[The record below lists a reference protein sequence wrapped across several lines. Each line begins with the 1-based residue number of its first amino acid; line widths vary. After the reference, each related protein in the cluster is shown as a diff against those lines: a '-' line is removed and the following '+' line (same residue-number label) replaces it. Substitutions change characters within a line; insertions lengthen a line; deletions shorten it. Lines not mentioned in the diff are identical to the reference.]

1 MPHSSCLASG
11 LPAMQGLACR
21 GANGLFAGSAGG
33 DAPRHGR
40 EPAAPDSAATSI
52 QCSNRSSVRHGHWR
66 HSTVGHRGGRG
77 AARRVPG
84 GEGQSVNL
92 SMGRT
97 RTRVPLW
104 STTTGAPDARSTSC
118 CFRAAMTICS
128 RESRKNFLRTNLEH
142 AGSGRQQAQHGADGH
157 AQAPNACLAA
167 HDSRVKSVP
176 LQHLHDCVPFRAR
189 LPRACRLA
197 LHHAQAHCRA
207 PAPPGIRH

>member
-21 GANGLFAGSAGG
+21 GANGLFAGSARG

-40 EPAAPDSAATSI
+40 EPAAPDSAATSS

-118 CFRAAMTICS
+118 CFYKRLRAWEARRAGGRRVRTARFGSRRPERS
-128 RESRKNFLRTNLEH
+128 REEKGGKSHEDEERNLLEGLGIGFDKASIADDN
-142 AGSGRQQAQHGADGH
+142 AGDQDWQKDRGAPVD
-157 AQAPNACLAA
+157 A
-167 HDSRVKSVP
+167 
-176 LQHLHDCVPFRAR
+176 
-189 LPRACRLA
+189 
-197 LHHAQAHCRA
+197 
-207 PAPPGIRH
+207 

>member
-1 MPHSSCLASG
+1 MSHSSCLASG

-21 GANGLFAGSAGG
+21 DANGLFAGSARG
-33 DAPRHGR
+33 DAPRPGR
-40 EPAAPDSAATSI
+40 EPAAPDSAATSS

-92 SMGRT
+92 SRGRA

-128 RESRKNFLRTNLEH
+128 RESRKMSCARTWNTLGPAASRPSTVPTVTRQPRMH
-142 AGSGRQQAQHGADGH
+142 ALPPMTVG
-157 AQAPNACLAA
+157 
-167 HDSRVKSVP
+167 SRVIRFST
-176 LQHLHDCVPFRAR
+176 RANSF
-189 LPRACRLA
+189 
-197 LHHAQAHCRA
+197 
-207 PAPPGIRH
+207 